1 MIIDGKAIASDIE
14 KELISKTQELNSSIG
29 IVSGEDKGAL
39 SYLKSI
45 EKVAER
51 VGIKV
56 EKKILN
62 KDNTTED
69 AIESLLS
76 LDTDGILV
84 LRPLPETI
92 DERKLIESIP
102 VNKDIDC
109 LHPENLGRLFLGKTL
124 FYPCTPLAVIE
135 ILKRTGVEIKGKDV
149 VIIGRSNIVGK
160 PLCCMLLEK
169 GIDATVTV
177 CHTKTK
183 DLSGH
188 ARRAD
193 ILIAAC
199 GKPKFIT
206 SSMVKNG
213 AIVIDVGINVVDGK
227 IVGDVD
233 FEDVKNVASMI
244 TPVPN
249 GVGPVTTRMLLL
261 NVIKAVDGRGRIYAT
276 HKDNWV

>member
-14 KELISKTQELNSSIG
+14 KELISKTQELNPSIG
-29 IVSGEDKGAL
+29 IVTGDDKGAL

-51 VGIKV
+51 VGIKI
-56 EKKILN
+56 EKRILT
-62 KDNTTED
+62 DEERTEN
-69 AIESLLS
+69 AIGCFLN

-92 DERKLIESIP
+92 DERKVIASIP

-135 ILKRTGVEIKGKDV
+135 ILKRTGVEIKGKDI

-183 DLSGH
+183 DLASH
-188 ARRAD
+188 TRRCD
-193 ILIAAC
+193 ILIVAC
-199 GKPKFIT
+199 GKPNFVN
-206 SSMVKNG
+206 SSMVKKG
-213 AIVIDVGINVVDGK
+213 IIVIDVGINVVDGK

-233 FEDVKNVASMI
+233 FEDVKNIASMI

-261 NVIKAVDGRGRIYAT
+261 NVIKAKEGSR
-276 HKDNWV
+276 NL